1 MTRIDERPDLE
12 VVAAAPRARPSV
24 SVVIPAYNE
33 AAVITETLTA
43 VCTYM
48 RTIEE
53 TYDWEVIVV
62 DDGSKDDTPE
72 LADSFART
80 DDHVRVLH
88 HTVNFHIGQALRFA
102 FNNARGDY
110 IVVLDC
116 DLSYAPDHIG
126 RLLVA
131 AVDTGARVVIAS
143 PYLEG
148 GEVTAVPWRRK
159 VLSKYANKFL
169 SLTAKGH
176 LSTITGMV
184 RCYDRRFLQ
193 VLNLKAMDTEINI
206 EIIYKAQLLR
216 ARIVEIPAHL
226 DWSYASRP
234 GTEERRS
241 SIKVS
246 RSTLSSIFQ
255 AFIFRPF
262 MFFIV
267 PGFVLLFL
275 GIYSALWFV
284 WNVFQYYPD
293 DGNALDTS
301 IGLAYRHSPQSFLVA
316 MFAFIVGTQLV
327 CLGILALQSKRYFE
341 EIFHLGSSILRRV
354 TPDDTEPIGSP

>member
-1 MTRIDERPDLE
+1 VNQSLQVDALMTP
-12 VVAAAPRARPSV
+12 APPARKPSV

-33 AAVITETLTA
+33 EGVLVGSLDS
-43 VCTYM
+43 VCAYM
-48 RTIEE
+48 RTIEDQ
-53 TYDWEVIVV
+53 YDWEIVLV
-62 DDGSKDDTPE
+62 DDGSKDATPE
-72 LADSFART
+72 LADEYALREP
-80 DDHVRVLH
+80 HLKVLH
-88 HTVNFHIGQALRFA
+88 HAVNFQIGQALRYAFA
-102 FNNARGDY
+102 NARGDY

-116 DLSYAPDHIG
+116 DLSYSPDHIG
-126 RLLVA
+126 QLLIA
-131 AVDTGARVVIAS
+131 IIDNRARIVIAS

-148 GEVTAVPWRRK
+148 GQVSAVPWRRR

-169 SLTAKGH
+169 SMSAKGH

-193 VLNLKAMDTEINI
+193 ALNLKAMDTEINI

-226 DWSYASRP
+226 DWSYASKPEAQGRI
-234 GTEERRS
+234 S

-267 PGFVLLFL
+267 PGLLLLLL
-275 GIYSALWFV
+275 GIYSFGWFT
-284 WNVFQYYPD
+284 WNVFQVYP
-293 DGNALDTS
+293 GHGTALDTA
-301 IGLAYRHSPQSFLVA
+301 IGITYRKTPQSFFVA
-316 MFAFIVGTQLV
+316 SSRSCSVRSSSALGFLLCKASGTSRSCSTWV
-327 CLGILALQSKRYFE
+327 HRSFD
-341 EIFHLGSSILRRV
+341 V
-354 TPDDTEPIGSP
+354 